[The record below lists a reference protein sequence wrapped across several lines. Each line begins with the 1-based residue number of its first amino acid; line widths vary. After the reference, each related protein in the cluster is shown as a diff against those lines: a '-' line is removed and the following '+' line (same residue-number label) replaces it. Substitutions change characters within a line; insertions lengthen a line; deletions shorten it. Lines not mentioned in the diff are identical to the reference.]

1 MNSTRVL
8 FGLALASCFTFST
21 GRRAVRPSARELII
35 DPACSMAFE
44 AEPGDPRLMQRPPR
58 KAGASLFDRRLVTVA
73 ILQGASLLAATMV
86 CFRLGLDHTGSEDSG
101 RTLAF
106 TTLIAGNVSLILV
119 NRSWGRSVLA
129 TMARRN
135 VASWAVVAGATLT
148 LLLAFWVP
156 FLHQLF
162 RFGPASA
169 DDLAVAAAA
178 GVLSLAWFEVLKL
191 FKTSWLQ
198 AT

>member
-1 MNSTRVL
+1 VLLGWPLVL
-8 FGLALASCFTFST
+8 FPVHIVFL
-21 GRRAVRPSARELII
+21 ELII

-44 AEPGDPRLMQRPPR
+44 AEPDDPRLMQRPPR

>member
-1 MNSTRVL
+1 
-8 FGLALASCFTFST
+8 
-21 GRRAVRPSARELII
+21 
-35 DPACSMAFE
+35 
-44 AEPGDPRLMQRPPR
+44 
-58 KAGASLFDRRLVTVA
+58 
-73 ILQGASLLAATMV
+73 
-86 CFRLGLDHTGSEDSG
+86 
-101 RTLAF
+101 
-106 TTLIAGNVSLILV
+106 
-119 NRSWGRSVLA
+119 
-129 TMARRN
+129 MARRN

-169 DDLAVAAAA
+169 DDLAFAAAA

-191 FKTSWLQ
+191 FKTSWLE